1 MRALRVP
8 KIKRR
13 AAGAPRARPDPP
25 FSSLLPNLFRSHDQ
39 PPGRKPLF
47 QTSHFSLQTSDMV
60 LSDADI
66 KQCLSSGRLRV
77 DPMPDLDAY
86 IGPCSL
92 DLTLGPEFRVFEHS
106 RMGYIDI
113 RSKVSAEE
121 MTRLITISGEDPFII
136 QPGELVLAATV
147 ETLTLP
153 ADLLGR
159 LEGRSSLGRIG
170 IIVHGTAPRFDPGFH
185 GRAVMEL
192 GNIGPMAVALYPGMP
207 ICSMTFEQLSSPA
220 ERPYGQRPQSKYYG
234 QSGPVASRL
243 SEEK

>member
-1 MRALRVP
+1 
-8 KIKRR
+8 
-13 AAGAPRARPDPP
+13 
-25 FSSLLPNLFRSHDQ
+25 
-39 PPGRKPLF
+39 
-47 QTSHFSLQTSDMV
+47 MV
-60 LSDADI
+60 LSDTDI
-66 KQCLSSGRLRV
+66 KRYLAEGKLQIV
-77 DPMPDLDAY
+77 PAPNPDTH

-92 DLTLGPEFRVFEHS
+92 DLTLGTEFRIFEHS
-106 RMGYIDI
+106 RMGYIDMRQKI
-113 RSKVSAEE
+113 SAEE
-121 MTRLITISGEDPFII
+121 MTRVITVTDDDPFII

-153 ADLLGR
+153 PDLLGR

-207 ICSMTFEQLSSPA
+207 ICSMTFEQLSTRA
-220 ERPYGQRPQSKYYG
+220 ERPYGQRPQSKYHG

-243 SEEK
+243 SEENKSK